1 MRNIPICSIVTICG
15 LMIAQPAFAEA
26 GDILLKGR
34 VIYVMPK
41 NNLVDI
47 PAGLGNGPLSV
58 KDTVGAEFSA
68 TYLWSD
74 QIGVELALGGGK
86 TDFPTADSVAARGEL
101 LSASVVM
108 PSIVMQFHPMPKA
121 AISPYIGVG
130 VNYTLFYDEKPGAV
144 LLNNSLNAKNDLAVQ
159 AEGKF
164 GVVGQIGVDIP
175 INEKIFVNI
184 DVKYVKSNTTLS
196 VKNSK
201 YSFIDV
207 NLNPFIFGIGLGFR
221 F

>member
-1 MRNIPICSIVTICG
+1 MRNVYISSIAILCG
-15 LMIAQPAFAEA
+15 FMAAQPAFAEA

-34 VIYVMPK
+34 AIYVMPK
-41 NNLVDI
+41 NSLVDI

-74 QIGVELALGGGK
+74 QIGVEFALGGGQ
-86 TDFPTADSVAARGEL
+86 TDFPTADSAAARGEL
-101 LSASVVM
+101 MSASVVM

-121 AISPYIGVG
+121 AIRPYIGLG

-144 LLNNSLNAKNDLAVQ
+144 LLNNSLDSKNDLAVQ

-164 GVVGQIGVDIP
+164 GIVGQVGVDIP

-184 DVKYVKSNTTLS
+184 EVKYIKSNTTLS

-201 YSFIDV
+201 YNFIDAD
-207 NLNPFIFGIGLGFR
+207 LDPIIFGIGLGFR